1 MISYSQNFEDVLLA
15 RLFQG
20 QSIGFYIDV
29 GAWDPTR
36 HSVTRHFYDQGWT
49 GVNIEPVQRQF
60 QLFVGERAR
69 DKNLNVAVADSAG
82 RVRFY
87 ECSEL
92 TSLSTANETQAEELR
107 RSGYTVVDYEVP
119 VVTLQE
125 VIADCG
131 DRIID
136 FLKIDVEGFEAAVL
150 RGIDLR
156 KRRPRVL
163 VIEATLPSVQIKN
176 WDEADSIRNWDDWE
190 PAVLAAD
197 YELAWYDGLSRFY
210 VRKED
215 ASLRKRL
222 FLPPC
227 VHDGFELAEVHD
239 LKRTH
244 QVLLK
249 EREDVLD
256 ANRRLEHELH
266 AVESD
271 RTAKTRVLE
280 QVERELAEL
289 KSSQL
294 ALTKER
300 EDVLSAN
307 RRLED
312 ELRAVEGDRA
322 EKARVLEQIEGELAE
337 LKSNELALTKER
349 EDVLAVNERLVRELR
364 AVEEDRAAKA
374 ASLASITAE
383 MSELRKSR
391 EQLLEERENVLNVN
405 KDLESNLRSVE
416 ADQANKADVIARL
429 ARHVTELTGEQ
440 EVLAQERDNLVSAN
454 AHLASEL
461 RVVDA
466 DRTEKKGA
474 LERLVAELAEVTA
487 DRQALLEARDTVQA
501 DLDAAEADRAEKS
514 QAIDRLSTDLELAS
528 VENAIQSHKLVAKDQ
543 VLELAALRE
552 LRGKAVLRGL
562 ADLQLRRKPGPPGY
576 GDYFPSEAPGGG
588 LHVAVDTLEIV
599 FGVSGGVETYMKMLT
614 SALLESGRRVTL
626 ICLPDQLP
634 ALRKLFGTRVSYF
647 VMRRS
652 LAVGLAIDVPNRLF
666 GHRRRLSAGSSMA
679 TFSRLREDIGVDV
692 LHSPVQIFSLLDF
705 RIPSVLN
712 LHDLQHLHFPENFLP
727 SDIEARNRLYRR
739 SASLADAIVVS
750 SDFVR
755 NDLVTQMQVPPAK
768 VFTVPVTWDPR
779 VIAGLSAFSV
789 EDAIAQY
796 KLPSRYVVYPAQFW
810 PHKNHARLVQ
820 ALRIVRD
827 KRPNADLKLVFTG
840 YRGHSGW
847 PAVKATIE
855 KLGLGPHVM
864 CLDHVPVDHL
874 AAIYKGALYCVMPS
888 TFEASSYPVIEA
900 QVLGVPAMCSNV
912 TSLPELMQGG
922 AGLLFDP
929 FDVEDIAA
937 KMLQWLDDPDD
948 GRAHAERA
956 QAKAGRDHGIQQ
968 YVTGLAEAYDY
979 ARRDPSKRTNN
990 SAAAMP
996 G

>member
-15 RLFQG
+15 RMFQG
-20 QSIGFYIDV
+20 QSNGFYIDV

-36 HSVTRHFYDQGWT
+36 HSVTRHFYDQGWA

-60 QLFVGERAR
+60 QLFVDERPR
-69 DKNLNVAVADSAG
+69 DQNLNLAVADFGG

-87 ECSEL
+87 ECNEL
-92 TSLSTANETQAEELR
+92 TSLSTANEAQAEELR
-107 RSGYTVVDYEVP
+107 RSGYNVVDYEVP
-119 VVTLQE
+119 VVTLEE

-150 RGIDLR
+150 RGVDLKR
-156 KRRPRVL
+156 RRPRVL
-163 VIEATLPSVQIKN
+163 VIEATLPSVKIED

-197 YELAWYDGLSRFY
+197 YELAGYDGLSRFY
-210 VRKED
+210 LRKED
-215 ASLRKRL
+215 AHLRKRL

-227 VHDGFELAEVHD
+227 VHDGFELAEVHEV
-239 LKRTH
+239 KRTH

-249 EREDVLD
+249 EREDVLN
-256 ANRRLEHELH
+256 ANRRLEDELR

-271 RTAKTRVLE
+271 RAEKARVLE
-280 QVERELAEL
+280 RIERELVEL

-300 EDVLSAN
+300 EDVLDVN
-307 RRLED
+307 ERLAS
-312 ELRAVEGDRA
+312 ELRAVD
-322 EKARVLEQIEGELAE
+322 
-337 LKSNELALTKER
+337 
-349 EDVLAVNERLVRELR
+349 
-364 AVEEDRAAKA
+364 EDRTAKA
-374 ASLASITAE
+374 FNLESLAAE
-383 MSELRKSR
+383 ISALGEIRQ
-391 EQLLEERENVLNVN
+391 QLLDERENVLNIN
-405 KDLESNLRSVE
+405 QSLENQLRSVE
-416 ADQANKADVIARL
+416 ADQTSKADVIARL
-429 ARHVTELTGEQ
+429 ARQITESAGAQQLLTE
-440 EVLAQERDNLVSAN
+440 ERDNLLNAN
-454 AHLASEL
+454 ARLESEL
-461 RVVDA
+461 RAVSA
-466 DRTEKKGA
+466 DRTEKGVTI
-474 LERLVAELAEVTA
+474 ERLVGEVAELKT
-487 DRQALLEARDTVQA
+487 DRQALVEARDNALKATQRLEA
-501 DLDAAEADRAEKS
+501 DLAAVEADRAEKS
-514 QAIDRLSTDLELAS
+514 QVINRLKIDLERAS
-528 VENAIQSHKLVAKDQ
+528 VENAIQSQKLVAKDH

-552 LRGKAVLRGL
+552 LKGKAVLRGF
-562 ADLQLRRKPGPPGY
+562 ADLQLRRKHNPPGY
-576 GDYFPSEAPGGG
+576 GDYIPSEASGGG
-588 LHVAVDTLEIV
+588 LHVAIDALEIV

-614 SALLESGRRVTL
+614 SALLEGGRRVTL
-626 ICLPDQLP
+626 ICLPDQVP
-634 ALRKLFGTRVSYF
+634 PLRRLFGARVSYF

-652 LAVGLAIDVPNRLF
+652 LAVGLAIDVPKRLF
-666 GHRRRLSAGSSMA
+666 GHSRRLSAATSMA
-679 TFSRLREDIGVDV
+679 TFSRLQEDIGVDV

-712 LHDLQHLHFPENFLP
+712 LHDLQHLHFPENFRP
-727 SDIEARNRLYRR
+727 TDIEARNRLYSL

-755 NDLVTQMQVPPAK
+755 DDLITQMQVPPAK

-779 VIAGLSAFSV
+779 VVAGLGTFSV
-789 EDAIAQY
+789 QDAASRY
-796 KLPSRYVVYPAQFW
+796 KLPPTYVVYPAQFW
-810 PHKNHARLVQ
+810 SHKNHARLVQ

-827 KRPNADLKLVFTG
+827 KRPNVDLKLVFTG

-847 PAVKATIE
+847 PAVRATIE
-855 KLGLGPHVM
+855 KLGLGSHVI

-874 AAIYKGALYCVMPS
+874 AAIYKGALYCVVPS
-888 TFEASSYPVIEA
+888 TFEASSYPIIEA

-937 KMLQWLDDPDD
+937 KMLRWLDYPDD
-948 GRAHAERA
+948 RRAHAQRA
-956 QAKAGRDHGIQQ
+956 LAKASEDHGIQK

-979 ARRDPSKRTNN
+979 ARRDRSGRGN
-990 SAAAMP
+990 SRAAAVP